1 LVFPGPPDIL
11 REHAVNHY
19 KIKIDIRHLSTLSA
33 IILLVNGISR
43 FVEIPSRGFRLTVMN
58 IQWVLEINGNLLFM
72 LLLALL
78 VVVGS
83 ESILRSHPALSG
95 TSPQRKGSTTAIHW
109 ILPGITAFGGSA
121 AVNMFPPGPRWWL
134 GLVLVTGLLILS
146 IVGEYLALEQEGIR
160 YDLASVGLNI
170 LGLTLLA
177 VLLNA
182 IHAGATRLALAL
194 PIIGVCVAAI
204 ALRLLDLLDPQ
215 NPRKGYFAWG
225 IGLLVSELA
234 LPLFFL
240 PVSSVTFGLVLALA
254 THTAVGVTQI
264 RERDPGNRSLLM
276 EYFVIDAAAIL
287 VLMLLIG
294 R

>member
-1 LVFPGPPDIL
+1 
-11 REHAVNHY
+11 VNHY
-19 KIKIDIRHLSTLSA
+19 KIKIDIRHLSTISA

-83 ESILRSHPALSG
+83 ESIMRSHPALSG
-95 TSPQRKGSTTAIHW
+95 SAAARMRTSTAIHW

-146 IVGEYLALEQEGIR
+146 IVGEYLVIEKEGVR

-170 LGLTLLA
+170 LGLALLA
-177 VLLNA
+177 LLLNA
-182 IHAGATRLALAL
+182 VHSSATRLAFAL
-194 PIIGVCVAAI
+194 PLIGISVSAI
-204 ALRLLDLLDPQ
+204 ALRLLDLLDPRY
-215 NPRKGYFAWG
+215 PGKRYFALG
-225 IGLLVSELA
+225 IGLLVTELA
-234 LPLFFL
+234 LPMFFL
-240 PVSSVTFGLVLALA
+240 PISSVTFGLVLALA
-254 THTAVGVTQI
+254 THTAVGISQI
-264 RERDPGNRSLLM
+264 RSRDPRNRSILL
-276 EYFVIDAAAIL
+276 EYLVIDAIAVL
-287 VLMLLIG
+287 VLILLIG

>member
-1 LVFPGPPDIL
+1 M
-11 REHAVNHY
+11 NHY
-19 KIKIDIRHLSTLSA
+19 KIKIDIRHLSILSA
-33 IILLVNGISR
+33 TILLVNGISR
-43 FVEIPSRGFRLTVMN
+43 FVEIPSRGFRLTVLN

-95 TSPQRKGSTTAIHW
+95 ETLRRTGSTTAIHW

-121 AVNMFPPGPRWWL
+121 AVNMFPPGPRWWF
-134 GLVLVTGLLILS
+134 GLVLVTGVLILS
-146 IVGEYLALEQEGIR
+146 IVGEYLVIEKEGVR

-182 IHAGATRLALAL
+182 IHASAARLAFAL
-194 PIIGVCVAAI
+194 PIIGICVTAI

-215 NPRKGYFAWG
+215 YPAKRYFALG

-234 LPLFFL
+234 FPLFFL

-264 RERDPGNRSLLM
+264 RARDPRNRSVLM
-276 EYFVIDAAAIL
+276 EYFVIDAIAIL
-287 VLMLLIG
+287 VLILLIG

>member
-1 LVFPGPPDIL
+1 
-11 REHAVNHY
+11 VNHY
-19 KIKIDIRHLSTLSA
+19 KIKIDIRHLSTISA

-43 FVEIPSRGFRLTVMN
+43 FVEIPSRGFRVTVLN

-83 ESILRSHPALSG
+83 ENILRSHPALASG
-95 TSPQRKGSTTAIHW
+95 SAPRKTRSTVLHW

-121 AVNMFPPGPRWWL
+121 VVNMFPPGPRWWL

-146 IVGEYLALEQEGIR
+146 IIGEYLTIEREGVR

-177 VLLNA
+177 ILLSA
-182 IHAGATRLALAL
+182 IHASAARLAFAL
-194 PIIGVCVAAI
+194 PVIAVVVTAI
-204 ALRLLDLLDPQ
+204 ALRLLDLLDPE
-215 NPRKGYFAWG
+215 NAVKPYFSAG
-225 IGLLVSELA
+225 IGLLVAELA
-234 LPLFFL
+234 LPLFYI
-240 PVSSVTFGLVLALA
+240 PISSVTFGLILTLA
-254 THTAVGVTQI
+254 THTLVGITQI
-264 RERDPGNRSLLM
+264 RARDPRNKSVLL
-276 EYFVIDAAAIL
+276 EYFLIDAVAVL
-287 VLMLLIG
+287 VLILLIG

>member
-1 LVFPGPPDIL
+1 
-11 REHAVNHY
+11 VNNDY
-19 KIKIDIRHLSTLSA
+19 KIKIDIRHLSTISA

-43 FVEIPSRGFRLTVMN
+43 LVEIPSRGIRLTVLN
-58 IQWVLEINGNLLFM
+58 IQWVVEINGNLLFM
-72 LLLALL
+72 LFLALL

-83 ESILRSHPALSG
+83 ESILRSHPILSG
-95 TSPQRKGSTTAIHW
+95 EAGRQVDYPTAIHW
-109 ILPGITAFGGSA
+109 ILPGIAAFGGSA

-134 GLVLVTGLLILS
+134 GLVLVTGLLILI
-146 IVGEYLALEQEGIR
+146 IVGEYLVIEKEGVR

-182 IHAGATRLALAL
+182 IHASAARLAFAL
-194 PIIGVCVAAI
+194 PVIGVCVTAV
-204 ALRLLDLLDPQ
+204 ALRLLDLLE
-215 NPRKGYFAWG
+215 PRNRIKQYFAMG

-234 LPLFFL
+234 LPLFYL
-240 PVSSVTFGLVLALA
+240 PVSSVTFGLVLTLA

-264 RERDPGNRSLLM
+264 RARDPKTKSVLM
-276 EYFVIDAAAIL
+276 EYFFIDAIAIL
-287 VLMLLIG
+287 VLILLLG

>member
-1 LVFPGPPDIL
+1 M
-11 REHAVNHY
+11 NHY
-19 KIKIDIRHLSTLSA
+19 KIKINIRHLSTLSA

-43 FVEIPSRGFRLTVMN
+43 FVDIPSRGFRLTVLN
-58 IQWVLEINGNLLFM
+58 IQWVIEINGNLLFM

-83 ESILRSHPALSG
+83 ENILRTHPAWSDG
-95 TSPQRKGSTTAIHW
+95 DSQRKGATTSIHW
-109 ILPGITAFGGSA
+109 ILPGIAAFGGSA

-134 GLVLVTGLLILS
+134 GLFLVTGLLILS
-146 IVGEYLALEQEGIR
+146 IVGEYLVLESGGLR
-160 YDLASVGLNI
+160 SDLASVGLTI

-182 IHAGATRLALAL
+182 VHAGATRLALAL
-194 PIIGVCVAAI
+194 PIIALCVTAI
-204 ALRLLDLLDPQ
+204 ALRLLDLQDPG
-215 NPRKGYFAWG
+215 NPRKRYFALG

-240 PVSSVTFGLVLALA
+240 PLSSVTFGLVLALA
-254 THTAVGVTQI
+254 THTGVGVTQI
-264 RERDPGNRSLLM
+264 RARDSRNRSLLL
-276 EYFVIDAAAIL
+276 EYFLIDAAALL
-287 VLMLLIG
+287 VLGLLIG